1 MQSFND
7 TFQLA
12 IVFFAIVAA
21 IKIILDYSMRK
32 RLIEK
37 GLVDSKV
44 RYLFSATSPAATSL
58 KWGMVLMGIGIAVII
73 GRLVPYRV
81 QDEITISSMFIL
93 AGLALVLYYFIA
105 PKLENSSEHVEQ
117 SSSQ

>member
-1 MQSFND
+1 MHSFSEAI
-7 TFQLA
+7 QMA

-73 GRLVPYRV
+73 GKLVPYGM

-105 PKLENSSEHVEQ
+105 PKLDSSKGQIE
-117 SSSQ
+117 